1 MIQKSFQFDIEVQQ
15 PPVSKKAET
24 IIIDAT
30 VDDGKQILGEI
41 WV

>member
-15 PPVSKKAET
+15 PPVSKKTET
-24 IIIDAT
+24 IIVDAT
-30 VDDGKQILGEI
+30 VDDGKLILDEI